1 MDKYHQGPYQHMS
14 PSGFPG
20 LLLIILAIG
29 GLWMLFRNPAAFYLF
44 LSGITILVAVLAIFL
59 RKYFRRQSRADEIS
73 LLGRTE
79 DDFERPNKKLSSAR
93 YDALFNNNP
102 SDASCPYCK
111 NHFLSTEFV
120 ILCDKCKSVHHLDCW
135 NANSGC
141 GIFGCDEKKASK
153 IEEFVRRIEIYRS
166 QI

>member
-29 GLWMLFRNPAAFYLF
+29 GLWVLFRNPTGFYLF
-44 LSGITILVAVLAIFL
+44 LAGITIIGAVLAIFL
-59 RKYFRRQSRADEIS
+59 HKYFRRQSRIEEIS
-73 LLGRTE
+73 LLSRTE
-79 DDFERPNKKLSSAR
+79 EDFHRPDKKFSSTS
-93 YDALFNNNP
+93 YETLFNNNTL
-102 SDASCPYCK
+102 DASCPYCK
-111 NHFLSTEFV
+111 NHFLPSEFV

-141 GIFGCDEKKASK
+141 GIFGCDEKRASK
-153 IEEFVRRIEIYRS
+153 IEQLVRH
-166 QI
+166 